1 MDVPGHPAATTMP
14 IDWDDNAAGVE
25 FHKVWSKQ
33 HKTKHGYIWRLKKLV
48 VEEQNVTEV
57 WLRDEEPN
65 EPKAGPKTDERKEAI
80 EASMTQ
86 SVLAETGSGEPATS
100 GIQGQLIPMSQ
111 SGQTTIPSS
120 QNPVNDIR
128 QPKQDSSGY

>member
-1 MDVPGHPAATTMP
+1 MP

-25 FHKVWSKQ
+25 FHKVWSTK

-57 WLRDEEPN
+57 WLRGEEPN
-65 EPKAGPKTDERKEAI
+65 EPKAGPQKDERKEAI
-80 EASMTQ
+80 EASITQ
-86 SVLAETGSGEPATS
+86 SVLAETSK
-100 GIQGQLIPMSQ
+100 IQGQLIPMSQ
-111 SGQTTIPSS
+111 SGQSTIPSS